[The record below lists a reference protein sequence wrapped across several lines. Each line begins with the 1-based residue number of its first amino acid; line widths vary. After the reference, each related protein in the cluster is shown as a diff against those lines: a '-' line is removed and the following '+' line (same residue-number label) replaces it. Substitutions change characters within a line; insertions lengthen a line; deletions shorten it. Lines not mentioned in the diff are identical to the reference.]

1 MAIPACASLDRMCF
15 SALAICKVAVKEA
28 MVFLSIFM
36 LLVRLLV
43 GGVCWWVVFAG
54 GWCLLVVLLLCFAA
68 GSISNVHHHLRFSHK
83 PGKVKTSTAFQPN
96 SLVLHHAS
104 Q

>member
-36 LLVRLLV
+36 LLARLLV
-43 GGVCWWVVFAG
+43 GGVCWWCGVCWWVVFAG
-54 GWCLLVVLLLCFAA
+54 GVAVVFCCRWFNFKRSQKNKERLQRLSPAKLPIFR
-68 GSISNVHHHLRFSHK
+68 S
-83 PGKVKTSTAFQPN
+83 
-96 SLVLHHAS
+96 LHHAS